1 MAAVIQRMAL
11 FWTSNSGQARGDV
24 GKVEGSFLNLGR
36 SMGQSSRQAGVM
48 NQQMRALGTTL
59 KYMVA
64 GSVVFG
70 TMNMVRNLAAF
81 QKQLGL
87 ISAIGGVGPSG
98 LNLVGKNLNDLSNQI
113 IGASTELITPVS
125 DVTAAVTNYLST
137 VQNRPRSEIIPSILA
152 IGKAAQLSQTPVE
165 DMTKALTTMNV
176 AFARPVST
184 ANIEDLAA
192 KWTKL
197 ISIVPGGISAAPQLA
212 GQLGNL
218 AAGARAAAVS
228 PGALFGLIS
237 GVMRFGITPSQSGQG
252 LSYLLRSVATPQAP
266 GTVKTARDKFAELG
280 ITNQSVQD
288 QGGVQAIFKIFQAA
302 KTAGIRGIT
311 SKTAGHALAQSTA
324 AGGLVDE
331 GNISGLGISGAGIN
345 VLATVFRRQH
355 ALRTAIALYAMWQSG
370 QLGKDLQTL
379 GDSQASH
386 QKQMHEYAA
395 MWQRFTDQSGLT
407 KAGIALSGINL
418 QISKGL
424 SPLLAPFTKGIPALQ
439 KVMLHHPDV
448 VQGVSTG
455 TFALIAGLGLDKLMF
470 GGALG
475 GKLGRGL
482 GKIPGLGKLGGIF
495 GGGAAQTALR
505 LKTAEDAAKGMA
517 IHGLQDGSPER
528 PFYVIVLG
536 QLTDAQGKA
545 LLDAR
550 KKALTAAETEA
561 KNVGNE
567 VKVGKALWR
576 TAGPIALPAIAAIAA
591 GYGAQRLEGWE
602 SGLFGG
608 SGGRSKSGK
617 GLVIL
622 NKDIAFDP
630 MGRKGRKGGFLRW
643 DPFFSDWNA
652 AGWGPHDS
660 GGPLSK
666 RANEIAAAKKLH
678 TTYQNV
684 QRLEQAFGA
693 PGVAKILKDNNDAL
707 IASIAQGAAGFT
719 LDLTLQQD
727 GKTVGHKKVH
737 MPPSTFSGGKTPG
750 ARGGKKVMKTN
761 MQGHL

>member
-1 MAAVIQRMAL
+1 MSTVVQRLGL
-11 FWTSNSGQARGDV
+11 FWTSNSGQARGDIGQV
-24 GKVEGSFLNLGR
+24 GGSFLQLGQK
-36 SMGQSSRQAGVM
+36 MGATGRQAGIV

-70 TMNMVRNLAAF
+70 GMSMVRNLAAF

-87 ISAIGGVGPSG
+87 ISAIGGVGPQG
-98 LNLVGKNLNDLSNQI
+98 LNLVGKNLNDLSTQI
-113 IGASTELITPVS
+113 IGASTELITPIS

-137 VQNRPRSEIIPSILA
+137 VQGRPRSEIIPSILA

-176 AFARPVST
+176 AFGRPAST

-218 AAGARAAAVS
+218 SAGARAAAVS

-252 LSYLLRSVATPQAP
+252 LSYLLRSIATPEAP
-266 GTVKTARDKFAELG
+266 GTVKTARAMFSQLG

-288 QGGVQAIFKIFQAA
+288 KGGIQAIFKVFEAA
-302 KTAGIRGIT
+302 KTAGVRGIT
-311 SKTAGHALAQSTA
+311 SKTAGRAFAQSTA

-331 GNISGLGISGAGIN
+331 GSIAGLGISGAGIN

-370 QLGKDLQTL
+370 QLGKDLTTL

-424 SPLLAPFTKGIPALQ
+424 SPFLYPAVKGLPFLQ
-439 KVMLHHPDV
+439 KTMLHHPDV
-448 VQGVSTG
+448 VQGVSEG
-455 TFALIAGLGLDKLMF
+455 AFGLIAGLGLDKLLF
-470 GGALG
+470 GGKFG

-482 GKIPGLGKLGGIF
+482 GKIPGLGKLGSLF
-495 GGGAAQTALR
+495 GSSGSEMALR
-505 LKTAEDAAKGMA
+505 AKTAEDFAKGMSV
-517 IHGLQDGSPER
+517 HGLQDGSPER
-528 PFYVIVLG
+528 PFYVIVMG

-545 LLDAR
+545 LLDKRKNEASR
-550 KKALTAAETEA
+550 LEQEAQKAVDVGKKAAPWIGAA
-561 KNVGNE
+561 
-567 VKVGKALWR
+567 ALR
-576 TAGPIALPAIAAIAA
+576 
-591 GYGAQRLEGWE
+591 
-602 SGLFGG
+602 FGG
-608 SGGRSKSGK
+608 WRALGTFGATRVLPGA
-617 GLVIL
+617 I
-622 NKDIAFDP
+622 I
-630 MGRKGRKGGFLRW
+630 
-643 DPFFSDWNA
+643 
-652 AGWGPHDS
+652 GWGLGEVQKHLLGVGHS
-660 GGPLSK
+660 SMQQGMVNFAGGTHYIPTFK
-666 RANEIAAAKKLH
+666 RFVDNNFNAPGKTTQDNQIWAAKRLH
-678 TTYQNV
+678 TTFQNV
-684 QRLEQAFGA
+684 QRLERAMGTA
-693 PGVAKILKDNNDAL
+693 DVAKVLKDNNDKL
-707 IASIAQGAAGFT
+707 VGTIAQGAAGFT
-719 LDLTLQQD
+719 LDLTIEQG
-727 GKTVGHKKVH
+727 GKAVATKRVH
-737 MPPSTFSGGKTPG
+737 MPPNTFSGGKTPG